1 MLSKEQYFNE
11 AAKYKKALLK
21 IAYLKMGNHFDAED
35 AVEEA
40 VLHAYGKIEN
50 LRNREMLYP
59 WLKRIVLNH
68 CNDLFRKSSKSD
80 NSEKLLSLDKHES
93 EDPEEKFTKNI
104 IREEILDIMLSI
116 EPEEYA
122 EVLILFFYRNFSYE
136 KIADETS
143 VSVGTVKSRLSR
155 AKEILLKNFKKKGIT
170 SEDTEL
176 IGSISKWPTPS
187 T

>member
-1 MLSKEQYFNE
+1 MLSKEHYFIE

-35 AVEEA
+35 MVEEA
-40 VLHAYGKIEN
+40 LLHAYGKLDS
-50 LRNREMLYP
+50 LRNEEMLYP
-59 WLKRIVLNH
+59 WLKRIVINQ
-68 CNDLFRKSSKSD
+68 CNDLFRKTEKSD
-80 NSEKLLSLDKHES
+80 NSEKLLALDKHEH
-93 EDPEEKFTKNI
+93 EDPEEKFTKNS

-122 EVLILFFYRNFSYE
+122 EVLILFFYRNFSYDE
-136 KIADETS
+136 ISDETS

-155 AKEILLKNFKKKGIT
+155 AKEILLKKFKEKGIT
-170 SEDTEL
+170 SKDTEL
-176 IGSISKWPTPS
+176 IGSISQWPTPS